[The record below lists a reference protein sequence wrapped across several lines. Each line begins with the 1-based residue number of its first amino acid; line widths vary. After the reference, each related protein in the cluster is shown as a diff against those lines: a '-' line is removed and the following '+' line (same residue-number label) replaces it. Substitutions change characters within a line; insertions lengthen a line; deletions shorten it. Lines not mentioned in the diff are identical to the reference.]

1 MEELTLFLEVWA
13 AVLVFA
19 MIVLFPTKR
28 QGRSEDE

>member
-1 MEELTLFLEVWA
+1 MVEITLFLEIWA

-28 QGRSEDE
+28 QDRSEDE